1 MVPDAPNLG
10 IQKQV
15 HLCGG
20 VRPAV
25 ADCQRWISSRRYWL
39 TAKSFNLY
47 GRQSCLES
55 LPRAEAFN
63 FLQSVSITNGETMK
77 SIIVSMVAAAGLM
90 VAGSAMA
97 TDMPAVAK
105 KNNCTA
111 CHAVD
116 KKVVG
121 PAWKDVAAKT
131 DKSDAALAE
140 KIKKGGSGSWGA
152 MPMPANPKVSD
163 ADMKEIIAFIRSLK

>member
-1 MVPDAPNLG
+1 
-10 IQKQV
+10 
-15 HLCGG
+15 
-20 VRPAV
+20 
-25 ADCQRWISSRRYWL
+25 
-39 TAKSFNLY
+39 
-47 GRQSCLES
+47 
-55 LPRAEAFN
+55 
-63 FLQSVSITNGETMK
+63 MK
-77 SIIVSMVAAAGLM
+77 SIVISMAVAAGLM

-121 PAWKDVAAKT
+121 PAWKDVSAKY
-131 DKSDAALAE
+131 KGDAAAWDKLAT
-140 KIKKGGSGSWGA
+140 KIKKGGSGNWGK

-163 ADMKEIIAFIRSLK
+163 ADMKEILAFIKGL